1 MLRYR
6 LYDLHHG
13 FATIILQAIYQRM
26 VPARDPAR

>member
-1 MLRYR
+1 MLMYR

-13 FATIILQAIYQRM
+13 FATIILQAVYQLL